1 MSKQHYFFP
10 AAFVI
15 TTSCS
20 LGDVPD
26 YTATTGSTMSGQPGN
41 YGRELQRLKL
51 PLQCAQTTYAGNSH
65 PSSTAGLPPT
75 MSSLPHGVEAAFLT
89 VASSPIAVP
98 LAGPA
103 GDPPLLETAS
113 YLLLKVRSRKW
124 IRNFS
129 TNSFSKHWST
139 NLPCSGDPNFLK
151 RGQNNSNCQVIF
163 IWTFENTSA
172 ETRRLHQSLSFFSS
186 SSKDVRQLCNS
197 ILSRLPI
204 GKKHGDTTVCN
215 QCTSCLIPGFMQGI
229 RMCGHFK
236 LRNEGQ
242 PTTST

>member
-1 MSKQHYFFP
+1 LP

-15 TTSCS
+15 IKSCS
-20 LGDVPD
+20 LGDLPD
-26 YTATTGSTMSGQPGN
+26 YTATTGSTMSGQLGN
-41 YGRELQRLKL
+41 YGREFQSQEL
-51 PLQCAQTTYAGNSH
+51 PLQCAQTTYVGNSH

-75 MSSLPHGVEAAFLT
+75 TSSLPHGVEAAFLT

-124 IRNFS
+124 IPNFS
-129 TNSFSKHWST
+129 TNSFSKHWSRSV
-139 NLPCSGDPNFLK
+139 PCSGDPNFLK

-172 ETRRLHQSLSFFSS
+172 ETDRLHETLSFFPPSS
-186 SSKDVRQLCNS
+186 
-197 ILSRLPI
+197 II
-204 GKKHGDTTVCN
+204 VC
-215 QCTSCLIPGFMQGI
+215 QIYAIASCQGY
-229 RMCGHFK
+229 
-236 LRNEGQ
+236 L
-242 PTTST
+242 

>member
-1 MSKQHYFFP
+1 MP

-20 LGDVPD
+20 LGDLPD
-26 YTATTGSTMSGQPGN
+26 YTATTGSIMPGHPGN
-41 YGRELQRLKL
+41 YGWKFQRQEL

-65 PSSTAGLPPT
+65 PSSTAGLLPT
-75 MSSLPHGVEAAFLT
+75 TSSLPHGVEAAFLT

-103 GDPPLLETAS
+103 EDPPLLETAS
-113 YLLLKVRSRKW
+113 YLLPKVRFRKW

-129 TNSFSKHWST
+129 TNSFSKHWSRS
-139 NLPCSGDPNFLK
+139 LPCSGDPNFLK
-151 RGQNNSNCQVIF
+151 RGQTTPTV
-163 IWTFENTSA
+163 
-172 ETRRLHQSLSFFSS
+172 RSS
-186 SSKDVRQLCNS
+186 SYGLSKILLPRPTDFTKRHRSFCTPSKDVCQLCNS
-197 ILSRLPI
+197 VLSRLPI
-204 GKKHGDTTVCN
+204 GQIHGDTTVCN

-236 LRNEGQ
+236 LKNDGQ
-242 PTTST
+242 PTIST